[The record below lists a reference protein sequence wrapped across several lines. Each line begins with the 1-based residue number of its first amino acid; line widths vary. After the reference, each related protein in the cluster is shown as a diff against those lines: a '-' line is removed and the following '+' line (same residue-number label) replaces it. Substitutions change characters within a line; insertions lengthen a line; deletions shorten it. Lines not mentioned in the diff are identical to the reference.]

1 MDSIIKVENLVK
13 DFKSGDSYINVLKGL
28 NFDIKKGEIFSILG
42 PSGSGKST
50 LLHILGLLDK
60 PTSGKVFYNGRDFS
74 TLSIAEST
82 SLRNST
88 FGFIFQFY
96 HLIPE
101 LTVLENT
108 LLPFMISHGYFS
120 WLMHRNN
127 LRNKALSLLDKVGLS
142 HRIHHRVNH
151 LSGGESQRVAIA
163 RALITE
169 PEVVFCDEPTGNL
182 DQATSL
188 EIQDI
193 IWGMNKNSG
202 QTFVIVT
209 HDENIAN
216 KANRIVRLVDGN
228 IALNR
233 E

>member
-1 MDSIIKVENLVK
+1 MSDTLIKVDNLVK
-13 DFKSGDSYINVLKGL
+13 NFKSGDSYINVLKGL

-82 SLRNST
+82 SLRNTT

-101 LTVLENT
+101 LSVLENT
-108 LLPFMISHGYFS
+108 LLPFMIRHSYFS
-120 WLMHRNN
+120 WLIHKHN
-127 LRNKALSLLDKVGLS
+127 LRTKALSLLDKVGLS

-169 PEVVFCDEPTGNL
+169 PEVIFCDEPTGNL
-182 DQATSL
+182 DQATSR

-193 IWGMNKNSG
+193 IWAMNKNSG

-209 HDENIAN
+209 HDENIAS

-228 IALNR
+228 INLR
-233 E
+233 